1 MLMVRNLHIGYG
13 NLKVIKGISFHVD
26 TGEIIT
32 IIGSNGSGKT
42 TLLSCLSGLIK
53 AEKGE
58 IHLAGKNLIN
68 RKAHKLLS
76 MGVALVPED
85 RKLFPTMTVVENLM
99 LGAFIRDDKEEIQ
112 DDLQMIYDIFPILKQ
127 RYKQYAGTLS
137 GGEQQMLAIGRAL
150 MSKPKILLLDEPSM
164 GLAPIIVQDIF
175 NKLSELRKQGMTIVL
190 VEQNAVAA
198 LKVADR
204 GYVLEI
210 GKILLEGNSKILLN
224 NHDVKR
230 AYLGKGYK
238 EIWE

>member
-1 MLMVRNLHIGYG
+1 MVRNLHIGYG

-99 LGAFIRDDKEEIQ
+99 LGAFIRNDKEEIQ

-164 GLAPIIVQDIF
+164 GLAPIIVHDIF

-210 GKILLEGNSKILLN
+210 GKILLEGNSKVLLN